1 MDLLYKIL
9 NVIKHI
15 VRTLHFFPRFLFS
28 NVFRRRQAVRRR
40 ESGGGVFLFRNRD
53 ATPTRRDAT
62 EEPKEL
68 PTREREE
75 EKRRK
80 EKEEE

>member
-9 NVIKHI
+9 NVIKKHI

-28 NVFRRRQAVRRR
+28 RRAVRRR
-40 ESGGGVFLFRNRD
+40 ESGGGLFLFRNRD

>member
-1 MDLLYKIL
+1 M
-9 NVIKHI
+9 
-15 VRTLHFFPRFLFS
+15 
-28 NVFRRRQAVRRR
+28 
-40 ESGGGVFLFRNRD
+40 FLFRNRD

-68 PTREREE
+68 LTREREE